1 MKIEY
6 LSVNMICLKL
16 SLSQREGIPGMFN
29 TSKELYKK
37 IAAVPGFMVIFT
49 SCVDLVPMPAE
60 GPKHCTSYRPHDLSQ

>member
-6 LSVNMICLKL
+6 LSVNMICVKL
-16 SLSQREGIPGMFN
+16 SLCQREGFLGCSILQK
-29 TSKELYKK
+29 SSIKK
-37 IAAVPGFMVIFT
+37 IAAVPGFMIFFT